1 MGAESVIIGS
11 VVEKDGTLFTN
22 VHKEGQAEMINP
34 MHMLCEVL
42 VPIPV

>member
-1 MGAESVIIGS
+1 MIIGS
-11 VVEKDGTLFTN
+11 VVEKDGLFCIN
-22 VHKEGQAEMINP
+22 VHKEGQAEMTNP